1 VSNRPTFV
9 GRTWRPTS
17 GARYL
22 LERIAETEPGGST
35 PASATYRV
43 TVFTPDAEFT
53 ATATLR
59 DDGTFDVPATGA
71 PTELHDGLVMQARL
85 IARGAAKRREDGLG
99 AWPSRVLRW
108 RGPGRG

>member
-1 VSNRPTFV
+1 MSN
-9 GRTWRPTS
+9 RPTS

-22 LERIAETEPGGST
+22 LERIAETEPPGDPATPEQLGT
-35 PASATYRV
+35 PASATYRA
-43 TVFTPDAEFT
+43 TIFTPDAEFS

-59 DDGTFDVPATGA
+59 DDGSFDVPATGA